1 MPINRYSFIKN
12 SRKDQPMTEKTQ
24 TREPQQKRSI
34 EKKNKI
40 IAIGFQL
47 MCENGYQKTTT
58 ADIAKLAGVSTGIIY
73 SYFKDKRDIFI
84 CGLEAY
90 AQKMLMPIYNRITPD
105 LDIYSAI
112 NAVID
117 SLIEGHKVFQN
128 GHKEIEALTMTDEVI
143 ASIMLKTELQITTQL
158 ELLLTQAGFAS
169 EDLPEKT
176 HIIYNLVESLC
187 HEITF
192 HQHENINEVKMREIV
207 INTIIYLLGQPNK

>member
-1 MPINRYSFIKN
+1 MNEN
-12 SRKDQPMTEKTQ
+12 SKT
-24 TREPQQKRSI
+24 RSPQQKRSI

-40 IAIGFQL
+40 IEIGFHL

-58 ADIAKLAGVSTGIIY
+58 ADIAKAAGVSTGIIY
-73 SYFKDKRDIFI
+73 SYFKDKHDIFI

-90 AQKMLMPIYNRITPD
+90 AQQMLLPIYNLITPN
-105 LDIYSAI
+105 LDVYSAMNSI
-112 NAVID
+112 ID
-117 SLIEGHKVFQN
+117 FLIEGHKIFQN

-143 ASIMLKTELQITTQL
+143 AGIMLKTELEITKQL
-158 ELLLTQAGFAS
+158 ELFLIQAGFDC

-192 HQHENINEVKMREIV
+192 HRHENLDDTKMRQV
-207 INTIIYLLGQPNK
+207 VVNTIVYLLDLS

>member
-1 MPINRYSFIKN
+1 MNEN
-12 SRKDQPMTEKTQ
+12 SKT
-24 TREPQQKRSI
+24 RSPQQKRSI

-40 IAIGFQL
+40 IEIGFHL

-58 ADIAKLAGVSTGIIY
+58 ADIAKAAGVSTGIIY
-73 SYFKDKRDIFI
+73 SYFKDKHDIFI

-90 AQKMLMPIYNRITPD
+90 AQQMLLPIYNLITPN
-105 LDIYSAI
+105 LDVYGAI
-112 NAVID
+112 NSIID
-117 SLIEGHKVFQN
+117 FLIEGHKVFQN

-143 ASIMLKTELQITTQL
+143 AGIMLKTELEITKQL
-158 ELLLTQAGFAS
+158 ELLLIQAGFDC

-192 HQHENINEVKMREIV
+192 HRHENLDDTKMRQV
-207 INTIIYLLGQPNK
+207 VVNTIVYLLGLS

>member
-1 MPINRYSFIKN
+1 MNEN
-12 SRKDQPMTEKTQ
+12 SKT
-24 TREPQQKRSI
+24 RSPQQKRSI

-40 IAIGFQL
+40 IEIGFHL

-58 ADIAKLAGVSTGIIY
+58 ADIAKAAGVSTGIIY
-73 SYFKDKRDIFI
+73 SYFKDKHDIFI

-90 AQKMLMPIYNRITPD
+90 AQQMLLPIYNLITPD
-105 LDIYSAI
+105 LDVYGAMNSI
-112 NAVID
+112 ID
-117 SLIEGHKVFQN
+117 FLIEGHKIFQN

-143 ASIMLKTELQITTQL
+143 AGIMLKTELEITKQL
-158 ELLLTQAGFAS
+158 ELLLIQAGFDC

-192 HQHENINEVKMREIV
+192 HRHENLDDTKMRQV
-207 INTIIYLLGQPNK
+207 VVNTIVYLLGLS